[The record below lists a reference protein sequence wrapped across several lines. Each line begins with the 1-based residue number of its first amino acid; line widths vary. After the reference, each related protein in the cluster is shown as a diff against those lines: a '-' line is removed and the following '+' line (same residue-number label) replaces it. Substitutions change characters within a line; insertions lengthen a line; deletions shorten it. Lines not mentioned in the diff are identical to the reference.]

1 MKIAKDL
8 KVRYNLFKA
17 LFGSEYHIMKNYS
30 ICGIDCNSCK
40 FKLEQNCQG
49 CKSLKGKV
57 FWGECDLYKCN
68 SKKNQEHCGKC
79 SNFPCDMLKEWAA
92 SENPERIDNLKKL

>member
-17 LFGSEYHIMKNYS
+17 LFGSEYNIMKNYS

-68 SKKNQEHCGKC
+68 SEKNQEHCGKC